1 LFLIRNRSDWGF
13 TTTSGQD
20 RSVTGG

>member
-13 TTTSGQD
+13 TTTSGQN
-20 RSVTGG
+20 RSATGG